1 MVCREHDALS
11 AYLLG
16 ALDPA
21 ERRAIERHVADCARC
36 RAELVQLAPL
46 VGLLR
51 HTPFEELPETAV
63 AKARHPKTTPHPQSP
78 AVAPV
83 GASPMGAGAFAF
95 TGRHLH
101 RPGRVLTTAA
111 VTVAAA
117 GAGLGIYL
125 GTVASGPASHR
136 PALTASA
143 TSPGTRISASATFT
157 PNQSGTTIQL
167 KLTGLPPAITCHL
180 VVHARDGRTETAAT
194 WASGYSTAVS
204 IPASTSIS
212 PQDISTLDVLDASG
226 SLLVRIPQT

>member
-51 HTPFEELPETAV
+51 HTPFEELSETAA
-63 AKARHPKTTPHPQSP
+63 AKARHPTTPHPQST

-83 GASPMGAGAFAF
+83 GASPIGAGAFAF

-101 RPGRVLTTAA
+101 RPGRILTTAA
-111 VTVAAA
+111 VTVAVA

-125 GTVASGPASHR
+125 GAVASGPASPR

-143 TSPGTRISASATFT
+143 TSPGTRISASATLT
-157 PNQSGTTIQL
+157 PNQSGTAIQL
-167 KLTGLPPAITCHL
+167 KLTGLPSAITCHL

-212 PQDISTLDVLDASG
+212 PQDISTLDVLDASDR
-226 SLLVRIPQT
+226 LLVRIPQT